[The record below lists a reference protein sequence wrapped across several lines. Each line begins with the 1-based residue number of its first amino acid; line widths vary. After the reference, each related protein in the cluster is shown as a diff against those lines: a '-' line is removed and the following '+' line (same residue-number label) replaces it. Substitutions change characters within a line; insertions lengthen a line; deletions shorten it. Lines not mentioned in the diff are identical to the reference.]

1 MILMSKISFA
11 LLTIQVSFLCLILL
25 IRSKDKY
32 YLKPSQA
39 TIVVLQSAFLNSA
52 EASTQSGL
60 AGCVT
65 GALPLFPFQS
75 P

>member
-1 MILMSKISFA
+1 MTLMSKISFA
-11 LLTIQVSFLCLILL
+11 LLTTQVSFHCLILL

-32 YLKPSQA
+32 YLKPTQDTVA
-39 TIVVLQSAFLNSA
+39 VLQSALLYSG

-60 AGCVT
+60 ADGVT